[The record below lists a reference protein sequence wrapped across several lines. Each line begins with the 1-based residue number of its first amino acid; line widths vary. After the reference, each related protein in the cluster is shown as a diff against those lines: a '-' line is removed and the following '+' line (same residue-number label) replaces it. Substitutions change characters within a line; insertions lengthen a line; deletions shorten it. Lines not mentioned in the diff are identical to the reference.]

1 MLSRQLSL
9 SVGLDDAATF
19 DNFYRGGNTALLHAL
34 EAFLHNQNEHFM
46 YICGPHG
53 CGRTHLLQAAC
64 HVRHQT
70 NQTAMY
76 IPLGQGEFSPAI
88 LEGVEQVS
96 LVCLDDLDSV
106 LGDPKWEEALFH
118 LYNRMRDASSQLLT
132 VAKQLPSKLEHCLP
146 DLRSRL
152 CWGLVFQLVYLT
164 DEEKR
169 ASIRHRAERRGFEL
183 GDEVCD
189 FILRR
194 YPRDTHALYDLLE
207 LLDEQSLKAQRKIT
221 IPFVKEVLREA
232 KLDGHIS

>member
-1 MLSRQLSL
+1 MLGKQLSL

-19 DNFYRGGNTALLHAL
+19 DNFYRGGNGALLHAL
-34 EAFLHNQNEHFM
+34 ECFLQDKDDHFM
-46 YICGPHG
+46 YLCGSHG

-64 HVRHQT
+64 HARHQM

-88 LEGVEQVS
+88 LDGLEQVS

-106 LGDPKWEEALFH
+106 LGDPLWEEALFH
-118 LYNRMRDASSQLLT
+118 LYNRMRDTPSQL
-132 VAKQLPSKLEHCLP
+132 VVVGRQLPSKLEQCLP

-152 CWGLVFQLVYLT
+152 CWGLVFQLVHLT
-164 DEEKR
+164 DDEKYS
-169 ASIRHRAERRGFEL
+169 SIRCRAERRGFEL
-183 GDEVCD
+183 GDDVCD
-189 FILRR
+189 FLLHR
-194 YPRDTHALYDLLE
+194 YPRDTHALYDLLD